1 MTNHLINRKNKSILT
16 IFEIIVVISGIY
28 TFIVCLV
35 NIGEIVKGFNA
46 VLFLPVLYLLFF
58 LIIVQVLKSN
68 AKSSKITVSIYLV
81 IQWLR
86 MVLLPLVGI
95 LSGYFSFYGS
105 HVNEDTAELSVFL
118 LIYEFIISCLFCCI
132 ILHFKSCNTEYKG
145 EIKLKG
151 TNFFYIAF
159 VLIGIALF
167 FSSGAKQ
174 FQFFALKLSEER
186 VSTAIAIM

>member
-95 LSGYFSFYGS
+95 FSF
-105 HVNEDTAELSVFL
+105 
-118 LIYEFIISCLFCCI
+118 
-132 ILHFKSCNTEYKG
+132 
-145 EIKLKG
+145 
-151 TNFFYIAF
+151 
-159 VLIGIALF
+159 
-167 FSSGAKQ
+167 
-174 FQFFALKLSEER
+174 
-186 VSTAIAIM
+186 